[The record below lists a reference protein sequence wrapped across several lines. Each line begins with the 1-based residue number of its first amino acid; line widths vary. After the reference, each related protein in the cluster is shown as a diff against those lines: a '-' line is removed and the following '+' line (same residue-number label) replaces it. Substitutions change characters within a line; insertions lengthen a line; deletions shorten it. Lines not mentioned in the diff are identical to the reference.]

1 MKIVVKKRRRLK
13 KSGILFL
20 ILLFATL
27 VGLGYAGVGF
37 SKYLHNKKE
46 IKEIFKKDE
55 EKRKN
60 KDNQEQNEEK
70 EQEEQK
76 IQEEKQKKYDDC
88 MKQPYKMETLDKE
101 FDDLF
106 NSYNGLNLAISFRG
120 VKNEYVYFL
129 NPNKGYYSG
138 CIVKPFSVIYLVQK
152 ARAGEISLNDTL
164 TYMPE
169 DKHQFSDYTDKHQ
182 FYDKIPIIDLIKYM
196 FTTSDNSAYFIIMRT
211 YGSGTFNQYF
221 KEKYDINL
229 HFTNR
234 HPFEANYTV
243 STSDKLL
250 QLLYELLQVDDEATK
265 VMKEALY
272 NDVEN
277 TVSFDDIKLMHK
289 YGEYDKWHNDIG
301 IYEGNDHPYLVS
313 IFTTRALTDYK
324 TMIPKVSKDLYTIYK
339 KNLDSKEA
347 YCKNIMES

>member
-1 MKIVVKKRRRLK
+1 MKTVVRKKRRLK
-13 KSGILFL
+13 KSGIVFLFFCIVLL
-20 ILLFATL
+20 IGISVGGFAL
-27 VGLGYAGVGF
+27 YKHL
-37 SKYLHNKKE
+37 SKTKTTEVVNKKNT
-46 IKEIFKKDE
+46 KTE
-55 EKRKN
+55 EN
-60 KDNQEQNEEK
+60 EK
-70 EQEEQK
+70 EEQLRLEQEKLEN
-76 IQEEKQKKYDDC
+76 EKKEKYENC
-88 MKQPYKMETLDKE
+88 MKEPYKMEGLDQE
-101 FDDLF
+101 FNNLF
-106 NSYNGLNLAISFRG
+106 DSYKNLNLAISFRD

-152 ARAGEISLNDTL
+152 ARAGELSLNDTL
-164 TYMPE
+164 TYKPE

-182 FYDKIPIIDLIKYM
+182 FYDKIPIIDLIRYM
-196 FTTSDNSAYFIIMRT
+196 FTTSDNSAYFIIMRS

-221 KEKYDINL
+221 KEKYDITL
-229 HFTNR
+229 HFTNK

-243 STSDKLL
+243 ATSDKLL
-250 QLLYELLQVDDEATK
+250 QLLYELLTIDDEATK

-339 KNLDSKEA
+339 KNLDSKES
-347 YCKNIMES
+347 YCKNQMES

>member
-1 MKIVVKKRRRLK
+1 MNMIVRKRRLK
-13 KSGILFL
+13 LKKKGVLLIALFL
-20 ILLFATL
+20 LLIG
-27 VGLGYAGVGF
+27 GLGYGGV
-37 SKYLHNKKE
+37 SLAKKYIHNKNSNTKLE
-46 IKEIFKKDE
+46 TKTE
-55 EKRKN
+55 EKNDISKEV
-60 KDNQEQNEEK
+60 KEEEVKKKQQEL
-70 EQEEQK
+70 
-76 IQEEKQKKYDDC
+76 EKQKKYDDC
-88 MKQPYKMETLDKE
+88 MDQPYKMETLDKE
-101 FDDLF
+101 FNDLF
-106 NSYNGLNLAISFRG
+106 KSYNNLNLAISFRD
-120 VKNEYVYFL
+120 VKNDYVYFL

-152 ARAGEISLNDTL
+152 ARAGELSLKDTL
-164 TYMPE
+164 TYKPE
-169 DKHQFSDYTDKHQ
+169 DKHQFSDYTDKHE
-182 FYDKIPIIDLIKYM
+182 FNDEIPIIDLIRYM
-196 FTTSDNSAYFIIMRT
+196 FTTSDNSAYFIIMRS
-211 YGSGTFNQYF
+211 YGSSTFNQYF
-221 KEKYDINL
+221 KEKYGITL
-229 HFTNR
+229 HFTNK

-301 IYEGNDHPYLVS
+301 IYEGNNHPYLVS

-347 YCKNIMES
+347 YCKIQIEN